1 MILSLH
7 FTILST
13 ILNEIQQIPTF
24 NYILIVNF
32 LGHKQTVS
40 VSGQIQILNMLLS
53 VQITG
58 ALLDICSSLNSQLPS
73 NHGQGCVA
81 LPKFDTIHIIDTLF
95 RYTICTVDTYCSKY
109 QDKHVAVLSTGPP
122 KPRFNICTTLQDS
135 SVVRNGTQNQFG
147 VEWVVFFGQ

>member
-1 MILSLH
+1 MDNNSKKHMILSLH

-53 VQITG
+53 VWITD
-58 ALLDICSSLNSQLPS
+58 ALLDFHSSLNSQLPS
-73 NHGQGCVA
+73 IQGYNFVPLLNCK
-81 LPKFDTIHIIDTLF
+81 LSCFDPQIGHHFANYL
-95 RYTICTVDTYCSKY
+95 RQY
-109 QDKHVAVLSTGPP
+109 
-122 KPRFNICTTLQDS
+122 
-135 SVVRNGTQNQFG
+135 
-147 VEWVVFFGQ
+147 